1 MSTDLNLRGI
11 MPPMITPFSPDEEL
25 DESALRAD
33 IRYMLDVANVHGIV
47 VGGSTGEGHTLTTDE
62 ARHLVGITTDEV
74 DGAVPVI
81 AGVIVDSTRQAIE
94 RVQAMSDLPI
104 AALQV
109 TPVHYLFTPSDEMM
123 QHHFATIVD
132 KTQIPLMIYN
142 VVPWSYCSPELLT
155 KIITEVDGVIGV
167 KQSAG
172 DMKLLADLLMQLDDR
187 GTVFTAVDALL
198 YPSFTLGAQG
208 AIAAILT
215 AAPGLC
221 VQLWN
226 AVEAGEHAKA
236 LELHKKLL
244 AIWNAIVGDNLPAAV
259 KTTMSMQGRDGGI
272 ARSPMTPTTA
282 KQKIAIQNALQFAG
296 LQPEAV

>member
-11 MPPMITPFSPDEEL
+11 MPPMVTPFSPDEEI
-25 DESALRAD
+25 DETALRAD
-33 IRYMLDVANVHGIV
+33 IRYMLDAAKVHGIV

-62 ARHLVGITTDEV
+62 ARRLVGITTDEV
-74 DGAVPVI
+74 NGAVPVI

-94 RVQAMSDLPI
+94 RVQAMADLSI

-109 TPVHYLFTPSDEMM
+109 TPVHYLFPPSDEMM

-132 KTQIPLMIYN
+132 ETQIPIMIYN

-172 DMKLLADLLMQLDDR
+172 DMKLLADLLMQLGDR

-215 AAPGLC
+215 AAPSLC
-221 VQLWN
+221 VQLWD
-226 AVEAGEHAKA
+226 AVEAGDHQTA
-236 LELHKKLL
+236 LDLHNKLL
-244 AIWNAIVGDNLPAAV
+244 TIWNAIVGDNLPACV
-259 KTTMSMQGRDGGI
+259 KTTMSFQGRDGGI

-282 KQKIAIQNALQFAG
+282 KQKIAIQNALQTAG
-296 LQPEAV
+296 IQLELT

>member
-1 MSTDLNLRGI
+1 MSTDFDLRGI
-11 MPPMITPFSPDEEL
+11 MPPMITPFDQNEEL
-25 DESALRAD
+25 DEAALRAD
-33 IRYMLDVANVHGIV
+33 IRYMIDEANVHGIV

-62 ARHLVGITTDEV
+62 ARRLVGITTDEV
-74 DGAVPVI
+74 AGQLPVI
-81 AGVIVDSTRQAIE
+81 AGVIVDSTRQAVE
-94 RVQAMSDLPI
+94 RVQAMADLPI

-109 TPVHYLFTPSDEMM
+109 TPVHYLFKPSDAAM
-123 QHHFATIVD
+123 QGYFATMVD

-172 DMKLLADLLMQLDDR
+172 DMKLLADLLMQLGDR

-215 AAPGLC
+215 AAPKLC
-221 VQLWN
+221 VQIWD
-226 AVEAGEHAKA
+226 AVEAGDHATA
-236 LELHKKLL
+236 LDLHERLL
-244 AIWNAIVGDNLPAAV
+244 GIWNAIVGDNLPAAV
-259 KTTMSMQGRDGGI
+259 KASMAMQGRDGGI
-272 ARSPMTPTTA
+272 ERAPMTPVDDA
-282 KQKIAIQNALQFAG
+282 QRRVIEQALAG
-296 LQPEAV
+296 AGVLAELA

>member
-1 MSTDLNLRGI
+1 MSTDLSLRGI
-11 MPPMITPFSPDEEL
+11 MPPMITPFSHDEEL
-25 DESALRAD
+25 NEAALRAD

-62 ARHLVGITTDEV
+62 ARRLVGITTDEV
-74 DGAVPVI
+74 GGTVPVI
-81 AGVIVDSTRQAIE
+81 AGVIVDSTRQAVE

-123 QHHFATIVD
+123 QHHFATIVQE
-132 KTQIPLMIYN
+132 TQIPLMIYN
-142 VVPWSYCSPELLT
+142 VVPWSYCSPKLLT
-155 KIITEVDGVIGV
+155 KIITEVEGVIGV

-172 DMKLLADLLMQLDDR
+172 DMKLLADLLMQLGNR

-226 AVEAGEHAKA
+226 AVETGDHATA
-236 LELHKKLL
+236 LDLHKRLL
-244 AIWNAIVGDNLPAAV
+244 GVWNAIVGDNLPACV
-259 KTTMSMQGRDGGI
+259 KASMAMQGRDGGI
-272 ARSPMTPTTA
+272 ARSPMTPVSDE
-282 KQKIAIQNALQFAG
+282 QKVAIQGALESAG
-296 LQPEAV
+296 IQPEFA